1 VDNNIRIIKLRL
13 LITLVVLL
21 AISFRSNC
29 FAGFTNCICDETNN
43 NKNNAIKTLAS
54 SSATIDPFSKN
65 NSNKK
70 SYTAINPDEE
80 KRWGILFYSG
90 ATSTQQLGQLI
101 KGKFNSAGETLYTG
115 EISYTLKKDNLLR
128 RIFQPLISTMQVAG
142 NITYRNEHRDTSN
155 IWEYDAYLIFR
166 WQNFPWK
173 NYLDTSL
180 AASEGIS
187 YDSHIPQVENDG
199 TTSDES
205 QRLLNYLMFEAAFAL
220 PAHPDWQLAF
230 RIQHRS
236 NAYGVFGTGNAGSNN
251 IGLGL
256 RYSF

>member
-1 VDNNIRIIKLRL
+1 MKNYPLNIKIIKKLFPFIALSALLATSYSSNCLAGSVDSIRDKNDNNAVRAYPNSP
-13 LITLVVLL
+13 T
-21 AISFRSNC
+21 
-29 FAGFTNCICDETNN
+29 
-43 NKNNAIKTLAS
+43 S
-54 SSATIDPFSKN
+54 S
-65 NSNKK
+65 
-70 SYTAINPDEE
+70 DEE

-90 ATSTQQLGQLI
+90 ATATQQLGQLI
-101 KGKFNSAGETLYTG
+101 RGEFNSASETLYTG

-128 RIFQPLISTMQVAG
+128 RILQPLLSTVQIAG
-142 NITYRNEHRDTSN
+142 NVTYRNEHRDAPN
-155 IWEYDAYLIFR
+155 IWEYDAYLIAR

-173 NYLDTSL
+173 HYIDTSL

-187 YDSHIPQVENDG
+187 YDSHVPQVENDG
-199 TTSDES
+199 TTSDKS

-220 PAHPDWQLAF
+220 PSHPNWQLAV

-236 NAYGVFGTGNAGSNN
+236 TAYGVFGTGNSGSNN